1 MFKSAAVL
9 RLKLA
14 SCSAFDIFRKV
25 TDRAATQK
33 PMPDLWQISPNDRME
48 AVQELINKFQQKHGC
63 KGGATRCA
71 TENL

>member
-1 MFKSAAVL
+1 MFQSAAVL

-14 SCSAFDIFRKV
+14 SYSAFDIFRKV

-33 PMPDLWQISPNDRME
+33 LMPDLWQISPHDRRE

-63 KGGATRCA
+63 KGGATQGA
-71 TENL
+71 TEYL